1 MVSKE
6 YWANLSD
13 EDKSKIIRRFCEIN
27 DIGPDF
33 DYAKVRDFSERVK
46 QKYKESGIYRNNQ
59 FWEHPV
65 LILEL
70 VDPLMA
76 EMILSWMYAKVE
88 LPNGERSESTLHGIS
103 HSRTCIR
110 QG

>member
-13 EDKSKIIRRFCEIN
+13 EDKSKIIRR
-27 DIGPDF
+27 
-33 DYAKVRDFSERVK
+33 
-46 QKYKESGIYRNNQ
+46 

-88 LPNGERSESTLHGIS
+88 LPNGERSEVPFMGYHIVELVFDKVSLMKFTNEEKNVLNHAMNILKSRGI
-103 HSRTCIR
+103 
-110 QG
+110 

>member
-59 FWEHPV
+59 FWGTSCFN
-65 LILEL
+65 I
-70 VDPLMA
+70 
-76 EMILSWMYAKVE
+76 
-88 LPNGERSESTLHGIS
+88 GIGRPS
-103 HSRTCIR
+103 YGRNDIIMDVCQSRITQWR
-110 QG
+110 EV

>member
-1 MVSKE
+1 M
-6 YWANLSD
+6 
-13 EDKSKIIRRFCEIN
+13 IF
-27 DIGPDF
+27 GPDF
-33 DYAKVRDFSERVK
+33 DYAKVRDFSERIK

-59 FWEHPV
+59 FWEYPV

-88 LPNGERSESTLHGIS
+88 LPNGERSEVPFMGYHIVELVFDKDSLMKFTDEEKNVLNQAMNILKSRGI
-103 HSRTCIR
+103 
-110 QG
+110 